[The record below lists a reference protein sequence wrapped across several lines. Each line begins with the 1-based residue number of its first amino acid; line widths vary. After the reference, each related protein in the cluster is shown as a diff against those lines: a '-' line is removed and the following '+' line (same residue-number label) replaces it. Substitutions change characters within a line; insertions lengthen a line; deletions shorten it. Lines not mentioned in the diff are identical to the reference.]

1 MLKRLIVHHVTVYRY
16 KRPVKFNEHRLM
28 FRPRDSHDLR
38 LVGSG
43 LTIFPEARV
52 LWHHDVF
59 GNSIATAYFA
69 KPAQELVFEC
79 TLIVD
84 HYGAGDGEPFVE
96 PFVENLPFTYP
107 ADELPDLG
115 RTMERHYPDPE
126 GRIDAWARQSLSRS
140 GIHNTINVLL
150 KMTKAVQE
158 QFAYAKRTAPG
169 VQTPLETLDL
179 RSGTCRD
186 FALFMMEAGRSLGLA
201 ARFVSGYLYEPAVD
215 AIAEHMLAGSG
226 ATHAWVEFYI
236 PGAGWLEFDPTN
248 GLLGGINLLRVAV
261 ARDPHQA
268 IPLRGS
274 YFGLAED
281 FIDMKVSVNVSSQP
295 LLAAR
300 VPGHGPHIVAS
311 TAP

>member
-1 MLKRLIVHHVTVYRY
+1 
-16 KRPVKFNEHRLM
+16 
-28 FRPRDSHDLR
+28 
-38 LVGSG
+38 
-43 LTIFPEARV
+43 
-52 LWHHDVF
+52 
-59 GNSIATAYFA
+59 
-69 KPAQELVFEC
+69 
-79 TLIVD
+79 
-84 HYGAGDGEPFVE
+84 
-96 PFVENLPFTYP
+96 
-107 ADELPDLG
+107 
-115 RTMERHYPDPE
+115 
-126 GRIDAWARQSLSRS
+126 
-140 GIHNTINVLL
+140 
-150 KMTKAVQE
+150 
-158 QFAYAKRTAPG
+158 
-169 VQTPLETLDL
+169 
-179 RSGTCRD
+179 
-186 FALFMMEAGRSLGLA
+186 MMEAGRSLGLA
-201 ARFVSGYLYEPAVD
+201 ARFVSGYLYDPAVD

-236 PGAGWLEFDPTN
+236 PGAGWLQFDPTN